1 MGQQQESEVTEGDER
16 VDTKEELRD
25 SAKKQSASYIKGLL
39 HEARSRSSSIMRG
52 AAEPSSF
59 DEQDSPRQLYRG
71 QSSLPEAA
79 VAAPRPTVQTDLRY
93 EESATSSKAME

>member
-1 MGQQQESEVTEGDER
+1 LGQQQESEVTEGDER

-25 SAKKQSASYIKGLL
+25 SARKQSASYITGLL

-52 AAEPSSF
+52 VAEPSSF
-59 DEQDSPRQLYRG
+59 GEQDSPLQLYRE

-79 VAAPRPTVQTDLRY
+79 VAAPKPTVQTDLRY
-93 EESATSSKAME
+93 EESATPSKAME